1 MNILAN
7 DKEIWNKIKD
17 LFKNL
22 SNKRFDNEPIYNNEY
37 IRTKI
42 RPYNKSFHSNKKHI
56 KDKYYDNSILLI
68 ESTCDAK
75 NKYYPQ
81 IFLEG
86 LFKKRNDMCNNL
98 FKQIVQTADESDD
111 ESYDN

>member
-17 LFKNL
+17 LFKSL
-22 SNKRFDNEPIYNNEY
+22 SNKRFDNEPVYNNEY

-42 RPYNKSFHSNKKHI
+42 RPYNKSFHGNKKNI

-68 ESTCDAK
+68 ESTCNAK

-81 IFLEG
+81 TFLEG